1 MRYGFRVNILWVA
14 CLLVLAVPVVA
25 AEQTFDQCVTELQIK
40 ARADG
45 LPAHLVDD
53 VLAKVSFVPRVIELD
68 QRQPEFTETFA
79 NYLGR
84 RVTDTRINRG
94 RELLAEYRPFLQQL
108 TREYGIPPQYLVAF
122 WGLETNFGA
131 YLGKMRTLDSLATLA
146 CDPRRS
152 RYFTAELLHALHIID
167 AEKIDPA
174 KMEGS
179 WAGAM
184 GHTQFMPSAYRQH
197 AVDGDGDGTIDLWQS
212 PRDALASGANFLN
225 KLGWERGLRWGREV
239 GLPDNFPYDV
249 AGRNQAKPLSYW
261 RDLGVTRP
269 DGSALPTGNP
279 NLEAALLVPAGHR
292 GPAFLV
298 YHNFNVIMGWNRSE
312 FYALSVGHLAD
323 RINGAGGLYQAP
335 PEDAPRLTREQIEL
349 LQTRLNTLGF
359 EAGEADGILGPGTR
373 AAISRFQKFRD
384 MVADGYP
391 DPGVFRALD
400 ISLNG
405 E

>member
-14 CLLVLAVPVVA
+14 SLLVLAAPAVA
-25 AEQTFDQCVTELQIK
+25 TEQTFDQCVAELQIK

-45 LPAHLVDD
+45 LPSSLVDE

-68 QRQPEFTETFA
+68 QRQPEFTATFA

-84 RVTDTRINRG
+84 RVTDARINRG
-94 RELLAEYRPFLQQL
+94 RELLAEYRPFLEQL

-152 RYFTAELLHALHIID
+152 GYFTTELLNALHIINT
-167 AEKIDPA
+167 EKIDPA
-174 KMEGS
+174 RMEGS

-197 AVDGDGDGTIDLWQS
+197 AIDGDRDGTIDLWQS

-269 DGSALPTGNP
+269 DGSALPTGNSE
-279 NLEAALLVPAGHR
+279 LKAALLVPAGHR

-323 RINGAGGLYQAP
+323 RINGAGALYQTP
-335 PEDAPRLTREQIEL
+335 PEDLPRLTRVQIEL
-349 LQTRLNTLGF
+349 MQTRLNALGF

-373 AAISRFQKFRD
+373 AAISRFQKSRD

-391 DPGVFRALD
+391 DTAVFRALD
-400 ISLNG
+400 VSLDA